1 MRHFTLNWT
10 DSGRPW
16 RVAALCMFLTAP
28 AVHAQEAGQT
38 ASLEELASQATRS
51 VVLIDVQT
59 PTTSRQGSGF
69 IVDESGRI
77 LTNQHVIRDV
87 SSIRVKLSSGD
98 VYDQVRVLAT
108 DERRDLAILQVAG
121 FHLPALDMG
130 DSDDVRIGTPVVLI
144 GSPLGLENTVTT
156 GIVSGRRQEPEGFQ
170 LLQMSAPASRGSS
183 GGPLMTLDGR
193 VVGIASS
200 QMNAGQNLNFALP
213 INYARGMLSNLGA
226 EPVAVYGPPA
236 SVAQMGRTSATPMA
250 TTTAGSVNGGLVF
263 DLTDFSGYAVE
274 TESRLGDDRIRRTRI
289 TYRVIETLGR
299 SEPRLERYSES
310 ETTRRTEP
318 FGTHETLRRDRT
330 RTIVGMNGFEP
341 VSTRGETSVWTGESW
356 RASRYDLAFED
367 HHVRGLITLADGST
381 EELDRDLPLG
391 IVLREFRDLAFGAL
405 VTDSLVGRSVELS
418 TFDPWEGEIVEDRY
432 DVIGVREIE
441 AGDGEEYQALVVN
454 VASGLFNATAYF
466 RHDLPR
472 ILLRRE
478 GGEFGEI
485 DEVRTIEMF
494 PARGGR

>member
-1 MRHFTLNWT
+1 MRHPMLSWT
-10 DSGRPW
+10 DSGRLSLGALLW
-16 RVAALCMFLTAP
+16 ALLAAPLALAG
-28 AVHAQEAGQT
+28 QEEGQT
-38 ASLEELASQATRS
+38 ATLEELAAQATRS

-69 IVDESGRI
+69 IVDQSGRI

-87 SSIRVKLSSGD
+87 SSIRVKLASGD
-98 VYDQVRVLAT
+98 VYDEVHVLAT
-108 DERRDLAILQVAG
+108 DERRDLAILQIAG
-121 FHLPALDMG
+121 FRLPALDMG
-130 DSDDVRIGTPVVLI
+130 DSDEVRIGTPVVLI

-170 LLQMSAPASRGSS
+170 LLQMSAPASKGSS

-213 INYARGMLSNLGA
+213 INYARGMLSNLGS
-226 EPVAVYGPPA
+226 EPVAVYGPSA
-236 SVAQMGRTSATPMA
+236 TATPMDRVSTPLA
-250 TTTAGSVNGGLVF
+250 VARAGSVNHGLTF
-263 DLTDFSGYAVE
+263 DLSEFQGYAVE
-274 TESRLGDDRIRRTRI
+274 SESRLGDDRIRRTRI
-289 TYRVIETLGR
+289 TYRIIETLGR

-330 RTIVGMNGFEP
+330 RTIVSLEGFEP
-341 VSTRGETSVWTGESW
+341 VSTRGETTVWTGETW
-356 RASRYDLAFED
+356 RASRYDLRFED
-367 HHVRGLITLADGST
+367 HHVRGLITTADGST

-405 VTDSLVGRSVELS
+405 VTDSLVGRSVELA

-432 DVIGVREIE
+432 DVIGVTDLQT
-441 AGDGEEYQALVVN
+441 ADNEEYRALVVN

-466 RHDLPR
+466 QRDRPR
-472 ILLRRE
+472 ILLRQE
-478 GGEFGEI
+478 GGEYGEI
-485 DEVRTIEMF
+485 DEVRSVELF
-494 PARGGR
+494 PPREGR

>member
-1 MRHFTLNWT
+1 MSQRKLDWT
-10 DSGRPW
+10 DSGRRW
-16 RVAALCMFLTAP
+16 RATALFMLFAAPP
-28 AVHAQEAGQT
+28 AYAQEAGQT

-59 PTTSRQGSGF
+59 PSTSRQGSGF

-77 LTNQHVIRDV
+77 VTNQHVIRDV

-108 DERRDLAILQVAG
+108 DERRDLAILQIAG
-121 FHLPALDMG
+121 FNLPSLAMG

-156 GIVSGRRQEPEGFQ
+156 GIVSGRRQESEGFQ

-213 INYARGMLSNLGA
+213 INYARGMLANLGPD
-226 EPVAVYGPPA
+226 PVAVFGPSTSAP
-236 SVAQMGRTSATPMA
+236 VAGRTSPTPM
-250 TTTAGSVNGGLVF
+250 TSTTAGSVNGGLAF
-263 DLTDFSGYAVE
+263 DLTGFNGYAVE

-330 RTIVGMNGFEP
+330 RTIVGLTGFEP

-356 RASRYDLAFED
+356 RASRYDLTFED

-381 EELDRDLPLG
+381 EELDRDLPQG

-405 VTDSLVGRSVELS
+405 VTDSLVGRSVELY
-418 TFDPWEGEIVEDRY
+418 TFDPWEGEVVEDRY

-441 AGDGEEYQALVVN
+441 GGDGQDYQALVVN
-454 VASGLFNATAYF
+454 MASGLFNATAYF

-478 GGEFGEI
+478 GGEFGEV
-485 DEVRTIEMF
+485 DQVTSIEMF